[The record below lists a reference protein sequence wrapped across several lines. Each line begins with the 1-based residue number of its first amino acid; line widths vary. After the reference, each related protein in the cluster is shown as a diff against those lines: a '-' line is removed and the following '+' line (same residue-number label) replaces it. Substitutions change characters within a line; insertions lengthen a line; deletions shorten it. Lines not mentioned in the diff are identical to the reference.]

1 MAGSDADEVLAAVVL
16 AQLVT
21 VAAAVASAAA
31 AAVCSAAF
39 AASAAAAA
47 VAVVLTLLWPR
58 GVRRRH
64 SRIRKSHPPP
74 CRTDNSR
81 AVRLGNGKL
90 VILLATLLGGVKT
103 QLQLHASESG
113 ERKQAK
119 NIYTILS
126 TQLNKFIRIQA

>member
-90 VILLATLLGGVKT
+90 VILLATLLGVLKHNYNYMQVKVENASKQKIFT
-103 QLQLHASESG
+103 QFLAH
-113 ERKQAK
+113 
-119 NIYTILS
+119 N
-126 TQLNKFIRIQA
+126 